1 MPAILRNALLAA
13 LAVSTLG
20 GSAMAGQQIYECDN
34 TPTNKLWAGR
44 CCGVGD
50 ANCLGGESHGH
61 DRGNPGRGNNGGGD
75 NGRGDK
81 GPE

>member
-1 MPAILRNALLAA
+1 MIAILRNALLAA

-61 DRGNPGRGNNGGGD
+61 DRGNNGGGD

-81 GPE
+81 GPK

>member
-1 MPAILRNALLAA
+1 MTNILRNALLAA
-13 LAVSTLG
+13 VAVSALG
-20 GSAMAGQQIYECDN
+20 GSAMAGQQIYECNN

-50 ANCLGGESHGH
+50 ANCLGGESHGQ
-61 DRGNPGRGNNGGGD
+61 GRGDHGRGD

-81 GPE
+81 GPK